1 MNPYFATGWRR
12 PPGTG
17 GAARH
22 GPRAAPPAPGGAPS
36 RVRQGG
42 TTAGFLYIEATRVPG
57 CAKRQAVGT
66 VAADAVLPAQP
77 EAKRVRQKSRAGG
90 HSSRSVQARM
100 P

>member
-17 GAARH
+17 GAARP
-22 GPRAAPPAPGGAPS
+22 GRGTLAGGASS